1 MLESDTA
8 MPAAMKPSVTQPD
21 ASAPELP
28 DALNGRVLQRLVS
41 ALGEIRAAALQ
52 LEATHAADIE
62 AIEPA
67 YRASARN
74 LLHYLGVRRHDI
86 RALQA
91 DLVGCGLS
99 SLSNMESST
108 LASIDS
114 VLANL
119 ARLTGGDLPTHSPGP
134 VDLRTGP
141 LLLADHARALLGSP
155 PQARATRIMVTMPS
169 EAARDPQLVLELLEA
184 GMDVMR
190 INCAHDDA
198 ASWKAMARH
207 LRAAEQQTGRRCRIQ
222 VDLAGPKLRTGA
234 LRELG
239 QLLKLKPERDAFG
252 RVLRPVRIE
261 LVGAETQPVG
271 TSSRIGVSADIVR
284 RAADGDRLRVR
295 DARGKTR
302 ELPLTRRDAHTLVAE
317 LGNSLYLQGGAV
329 IELWRD
335 DTRLLTGSVGR
346 LPAVTPPIVLRRG
359 DTLLLTRAAEPGCD
373 AVRDAEGKVEAPAR
387 IHCTL
392 DAAFG
397 QVRPG
402 EPVWFDDGRI
412 GGVVEAN
419 DGELIAVRITHAGAE
434 GSRLRAEKGINF
446 PQTQFALSALT
457 DKDIA
462 DLAAV
467 VGFADIVALS
477 FLRSAADV
485 ACLEDHLHRLG
496 AGHLGIVL
504 KIENRQA
511 FGNLP
516 GVLLASLRSP
526 PVGVMVARGDL
537 AVELGFERLSE
548 VQEEILWLCEAAHVP
563 VIWATQMLEGLA
575 KKGVPSRAEVTDAAA
590 SARAECAMLN
600 KGPYI
605 VETTRFLGDI
615 LGRMQSHQA
624 KRRPTLRS
632 LAVSQKF

>member
-1 MLESDTA
+1 MIVNA
-8 MPAAMKPSVTQPD
+8 IPAAMKPSAPAPD
-21 ASAPELP
+21 ASAPALP
-28 DALNGRVLQRLVS
+28 DALNARMLQRLLS

-52 LEATHAADIE
+52 LEATHAAAIE

-67 YRASARN
+67 HRASARN

-119 ARLTGGDLPTHSPGP
+119 ARLTGSAAAPHPPGP
-134 VDLRTGP
+134 VDLRTGA
-141 LLLADHARALLGSP
+141 LLLADHAHALLGAP

-169 EAARDPQLVLELLEA
+169 EAAHDPRLVRELLEA

-207 LRAAEQQTGRRCRIQ
+207 LRAAERQTGRRCRIQ

-252 RVLRPVRIE
+252 RVLRPARIE

-271 TSSRIGVSADIVR
+271 TAARIGVSADIVR
-284 RAADGDRLRVR
+284 RAANGDRLRVR

-302 ELPLTRRDAHTLVAE
+302 ELALARQDAHTLVAE
-317 LGNSLYLQGGAV
+317 LGHSLYLQGGAV
-329 IELWRD
+329 IELWRED
-335 DTRLLTGSVGR
+335 SRLLTGSVGR
-346 LPAVTPPIVLRRG
+346 LPAVAPPIVLHRG
-359 DTLLLTRAAEPGCD
+359 DTLLLTRSAEPGCD
-373 AVRDAEGKVEAPAR
+373 AMRSAGGKIEVPAR

-392 DAAFG
+392 DAAFL
-397 QVRPG
+397 QARPG

-419 DGELIAVRITHAGAE
+419 DHELITVRITHAGAE

-446 PQTQFALSALT
+446 PETQFALSALT

-462 DLAAV
+462 DLEAV
-467 VGFADIVALS
+467 VGFADIV
-477 FLRSAADV
+477 
-485 ACLEDHLHRLG
+485 
-496 AGHLGIVL
+496 
-504 KIENRQA
+504 
-511 FGNLP
+511 
-516 GVLLASLRSP
+516 
-526 PVGVMVARGDL
+526 
-537 AVELGFERLSE
+537 
-548 VQEEILWLCEAAHVP
+548 
-563 VIWATQMLEGLA
+563 
-575 KKGVPSRAEVTDAAA
+575 
-590 SARAECAMLN
+590 
-600 KGPYI
+600 
-605 VETTRFLGDI
+605 
-615 LGRMQSHQA
+615 
-624 KRRPTLRS
+624 
-632 LAVSQKF
+632 

>member
-1 MLESDTA
+1 
-8 MPAAMKPSVTQPD
+8 MKPSVPQPD
-21 ASAPELP
+21 ASVAQLP
-28 DALNGRVLQRLVS
+28 DALNARVLQRLLS

-119 ARLTGGDLPTHSPGP
+119 ARLTGSEVAPHPPGP

-141 LLLADHARALLGSP
+141 LLLADHARALLGPP
-155 PQARATRIMVTMPS
+155 PQARATRIMVTMPG
-169 EAARDPQLVLELLEA
+169 EAAHDPRLVLELLEA

-207 LRAAEQQTGRRCRIQ
+207 LRAAERKTGRHCRIQ
-222 VDLAGPKLRTGA
+222 VDLAGPKLRTGT

-252 RVLRPVRIE
+252 RVLRHARIE

-271 TSSRIGVSADIVR
+271 SAARIGVSADIVR
-284 RAADGDRLRVR
+284 RAADGDRLRVK

-302 ELPLTRRDAHTLVAE
+302 ELPLTRKDAHTLVAE
-317 LGNSLYLQGGAV
+317 SGRSLYLQGGAV
-329 IELWRD
+329 VELWRE
-335 DTRLLTGSVGR
+335 DTRLLTGSVGK
-346 LPAVTPPIVLRRG
+346 LPAVAPPIELHRG
-359 DTLLLTRAAEPGCD
+359 DRLLLTRSAGPGCD
-373 AVRDAEGKVEAPAR
+373 AVRDADGKVESPAR

-392 DAAFG
+392 DAAFL
-397 QVRPG
+397 QVRKG

-419 DGELIAVRITHAGAE
+419 DGELISVRITHAGAE

-446 PQTQFALSALT
+446 PETQFALSALT

-462 DLAAV
+462 DLEVA

-477 FLRSAADV
+477 FVRSAAD
-485 ACLEDHLHRLG
+485 
-496 AGHLGIVL
+496 
-504 KIENRQA
+504 
-511 FGNLP
+511 
-516 GVLLASLRSP
+516 
-526 PVGVMVARGDL
+526 
-537 AVELGFERLSE
+537 
-548 VQEEILWLCEAAHVP
+548 
-563 VIWATQMLEGLA
+563 
-575 KKGVPSRAEVTDAAA
+575 
-590 SARAECAMLN
+590 
-600 KGPYI
+600 
-605 VETTRFLGDI
+605 
-615 LGRMQSHQA
+615 
-624 KRRPTLRS
+624 
-632 LAVSQKF
+632 

>member
-1 MLESDTA
+1 MLGFVNA
-8 MPAAMKPSVTQPD
+8 IPAAMKPSVPPPD

-28 DALNGRVLQRLVS
+28 DALNARVLQRLLS
-41 ALGEIRAAALQ
+41 ALGAIRAAALQ
-52 LEATHAADIE
+52 LEAAHAADIE

-119 ARLTGGDLPTHSPGP
+119 ARLTGSEVAPHPPGP

-141 LLLADHARALLGSP
+141 LLLADHARALLGPP

-169 EAARDPQLVLELLEA
+169 EAAHDPQLVRELLEA

-207 LRAAEQQTGRRCRIQ
+207 LRAAERQTGRHCRIQ

-239 QLLKLKPERDAFG
+239 QLLKLRPERDAFG
-252 RVLRPVRIE
+252 RVVRSARIE

-271 TSSRIGVSADIVR
+271 TATRIGVSADIVR
-284 RAADGDRLRVR
+284 RAADGDRLRVK

-302 ELPLTRRDAHTLVAE
+302 ELPLRREDAHTLVAE
-317 LGNSLYLQGGAV
+317 LGHSLYLQGGAV
-329 IELWRD
+329 VELWRED
-335 DTRLLTGSVGR
+335 ARLLTGSVGK
-346 LPAVTPPIVLRRG
+346 LPAVAPPIELHRG
-359 DTLLLTRAAEPGCD
+359 DTLLLTRTAEPGCD
-373 AVRDAEGKVEAPAR
+373 AVRDAGGKVESPAR

-392 DAAFG
+392 DAAFL
-397 QVRPG
+397 QVRKG

-419 DGELIAVRITHAGAE
+419 DGGLITVRITHAGAE

-446 PQTQFALSALT
+446 PETQFALSALT

-462 DLAAV
+462 DLEAV

-477 FLRSAADV
+477 FVRSAADV

-496 AGHLGIVL
+496 AGQLGIVL

-511 FGNLP
+511 FENLP
-516 GVLLASLRSP
+516 GVLLAGLRSP